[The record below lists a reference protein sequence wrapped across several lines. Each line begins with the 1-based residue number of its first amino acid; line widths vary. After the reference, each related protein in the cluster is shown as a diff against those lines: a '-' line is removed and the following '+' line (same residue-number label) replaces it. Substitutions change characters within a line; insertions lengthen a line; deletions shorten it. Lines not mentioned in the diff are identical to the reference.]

1 MTYKIVFSKIYDQ
14 NQVNISYRHTTIHR
28 NKDALDYIKNQ
39 WNTIVKENPTMFAG
53 SLVNVQKDKS
63 DSEQIMLDT
72 THSTYDD
79 FFVTRTKEFQRKFP
93 NEIKTNI
100 LSVGC
105 ILVTEDNCIVLGI
118 RNKELAI
125 EPEKTTI
132 VSGMVDNRDIRD
144 FTQVD
149 IFECV
154 KREIEEEIGISSHQ
168 IHNLVAIGLVQ
179 NHGRN
184 NTYIPFFGRI
194 SILLRKYLKEK
205 AMGNL

>member
-1 MTYKIVFSKIYDQ
+1 MI
-14 NQVNISYRHTTIHR
+14 
-28 NKDALDYIKNQ
+28 
-39 WNTIVKENPTMFAG
+39 
-53 SLVNVQKDKS
+53 
-63 DSEQIMLDT
+63 
-72 THSTYDD
+72 

-144 FTQVD
+144 LIQVD

-168 IHNLVAIGLVQ
+168 IHNLVVIGLVQ

-194 SILLRKYLKEK
+194 SVPFEKILERENDGEFVKINKVKNSEKSIWRMISENCNLSDIVLPSLQIYLKLFPILNNK
-205 AMGNL
+205 